1 MDTVSLGLVMLS
13 AVMHAAWNLFVK
25 KDEDKFLSL
34 TVMAATSGGICL
46 AMLPFFPGMDPAAWK
61 WLAISAPL
69 HAGYRICLSAGYKH
83 GDMSQVYPIA
93 RGATPL
99 MVTAISVL
107 LLGTVLA
114 PWKYVGIAVIGVGIM
129 GLSFARGLP
138 RGNEGRAIAFALGT
152 SAFIAVFTLL
162 DSEGARVSGHAVTY
176 VLWLFVLEGILMLVF
191 AAAAGL
197 RKLQSYVARNG
208 ANCLVNGFV
217 MSAAHG
223 LVILALSRSQPALVS
238 ALRET
243 SVVFGALFGAI
254 FLKEKVAGMRLACT
268 LFVTAGLVLSVLG

>member
-1 MDTVSLGLVMLS
+1 MLS

-46 AMLPFFPGMDPAAWK
+46 AMLPFFPAMEPAAWK
-61 WLAISAPL
+61 WLAVSAPL

-129 GLSFARGLP
+129 GLSFSRGLP
-138 RGNEGRAIAFALGT
+138 KRNEGRAIAFALST
-152 SAFIAVFTLL
+152 AAFIAVFTLL
-162 DSEGARVSGHAVTY
+162 DSQGARVSGQAFTY
-176 VLWLFVLEGILMLVF
+176 VLWLFVLEGLLMLLI
-191 AAAAGL
+191 AAATGF
-197 RKLQSYVARNG
+197 RRLQSYVARNG
-208 ANCLVNGFV
+208 RTCLVNGFV

-243 SVVFGALFGAI
+243 SVVFGALFGVI

-268 LFVTAGLVLSVLG
+268 LVVTVGLVVSVLG

>member
-1 MDTVSLGLVMLS
+1 MLS
-13 AVMHAAWNLFVK
+13 AVMHAAWNLVVK
-25 KDEDKFLSL
+25 KDDDKFLSL

-46 AMLPFFPGMDPAAWK
+46 AMLPFFPAMEPGAWK
-61 WLAISAPL
+61 WLAVSAPL

-129 GLSFARGLP
+129 GLSFSRGVP
-138 RGNEGRAIAFALGT
+138 KRHEGRAIAFALAT
-152 SAFIAVFTLL
+152 AAFIAVFTLL
-162 DSEGARVSGHAVTY
+162 DSQGARVSGQAFTY
-176 VLWLFVLEGILMLVF
+176 VLWLFVLEGLLMLLI
-191 AAAAGL
+191 AAATGFS
-197 RKLQSYVARNG
+197 RLQSYVARNG
-208 ANCLVNGFV
+208 RNCLVNGFV

-223 LVILALSRSQPALVS
+223 LVIIALSRSQPALVS

-254 FLKEKVAGMRLACT
+254 FLKEKVTGVRLTCT
-268 LFVTAGLVLSVLG
+268 LFVTVGLVVSVLG